1 MGARRASPIRP
12 DQLEFLT
19 GFVKRDEPRTLLV
32 AQGGTGKTT
41 AAKLVAI
48 QLLAEKSIDLV
59 LVVAGTKS
67 LAQQWQILPIDKDL
81 RGQFTAKVS
90 ATTYSELA
98 TYPDGIWGAAPPDT
112 RWLVI
117 FDDVDW
123 VADSIELI
131 SADVFARFSRTRA
144 LFIARTVPPIEV
156 DARFSFGHE
165 IFDRQALMLPTTQA
179 RLSPFA
185 PSIDVLQKVQRRL
198 VQLDDLSWREFEQL
212 IARMLEVDGYAVELM
227 QGSKD
232 GGVDVIAVKE
242 IDGIGLLKSVW
253 QAKKHRV
260 DRKVSLSV
268 VRELA
273 DTRQEHS
280 ASKGIIVTTSFLTRD
295 ALARVQRDRY
305 LLSKMDRDDLNA
317 WLLRSLESR

>member
-1 MGARRASPIRP
+1 MGVARARP
-12 DQLEFLT
+12 LTSNQLEFLA
-19 GFVKRDEPRTLLV
+19 GFVDRDDPRTLLV
-32 AQGGTGKTT
+32 ARPGTGKTT
-41 AAKLVAI
+41 AARIVAT
-48 QLLAEKSIDLV
+48 QLLAEGAIDRALLV
-59 LVVAGTKS
+59 ASTRAA
-67 LAQQWQILPIDKDL
+67 AQQWQILPLDEDL
-81 RGQFTAKVS
+81 RDHFAGRVH
-90 ATTYSELA
+90 ATTYAELA
-98 TYPDGIWGAAPPDT
+98 AAPDQIWGDAPPET
-112 RWLVI
+112 RWLTI
-117 FDDVDW
+117 FEDVDW
-123 VADSIELI
+123 IADRIEPI
-131 SADVFARFSRTRA
+131 SVDLFARFPGTRA
-144 LFIARTVPPIEV
+144 LFIARTVPPIEF
-156 DARFSFGHE
+156 DAVFSFEHE
-165 IFDRQALMLPTTQA
+165 VFDGQALALPDTQA

-198 VQLDDLSWREFEQL
+198 IQLDDLSWREFEHL
-212 IARMLEVDGYAVELM
+212 IARMLEVDGYDVELM

-253 QAKKHRV
+253 QAKKHRI
-260 DRKVSLSV
+260 DRKVNLSV

-317 WLLRSLESR
+317 WLLRSLDSR